1 MSRVFRRLALVL
13 ALVLLSST
21 TSFAAPTNKPSPS
34 LKING
39 IHNFFPIF
47 SKEIKNYAIYNC
59 HKKKIPFS
67 IINGSTVIDFND
79 YFENDQVLSYI
90 GVKNGFNYD
99 FTIRCL
105 NDGWKTLDYK
115 YKNYSK
121 SSKGYILGKVA
132 IPSRIICPEKV
143 QCSKGANV
151 LYIVDNNGVP
161 MWYRSFQGNSNFTGF
176 QLKGTKLEWFATMYK
191 ELPPQNNKE
200 ISGRVMAI
208 DLKGNSILSNII
220 PYEIVNG
227 EKVYPPIDFH
237 DYKSTDKYFYF
248 ISYVDKIV
256 NPKTIKN
263 PQTSKL
269 VNLDQ
274 LFSKTGT
281 VNPDMVGKE
290 EVPELLRKEEIC
302 KSSDKILIRET
313 RVIRTDKKGLVNWSY
328 EFNNLPTFGVSINI
342 RDEKGNTKCEIDV
355 QHPNWLSL
363 DSNEGNLTVSL
374 HNSGTYNIDI
384 KNKEINW
391 VLYNESYNYMRLA
404 QVDSSKLLKT
414 VNDPLKG
421 VTRTHSGSFIKDSD
435 LFLTFDNRMQD
446 SEPSR
451 AVIYKIDKL
460 RKTATFVKGFTPP
473 ENKCSLVNSKI
484 LCMTKSMGNA
494 TKSPTGELIVNWGEK
509 PGNKNAYT
517 VYDKDYNVK
526 LDVNYGNF
534 VNFMYKH
541 EYYDSSYFPKNFF
554 SYDFLKSTNTKN
566 NQLLYSK
573 SGFICNK
580 SC

>member
-13 ALVLLSST
+13 ALVLLSIT
-21 TSFAAPTNKPSPS
+21 TSYAASTNKSSFS

-67 IINGSTVIDFND
+67 ILNGSTVIDFNN
-79 YFENDQVLSYI
+79 YFENDQVLSYK
-90 GVKNGFNYD
+90 GKKNGYNFD

-105 NDGWKTLDYK
+105 NDGWKTIDYK

-121 SSKGYILGKVA
+121 SHKGYILGKVA
-132 IPSRIICPEKV
+132 TPSIITCPKKV

-151 LYIVDNNGVP
+151 LYIVDDNGVP
-161 MWYRSFQGNSNFTGF
+161 IWYRSFQGNSNFTGF

-248 ISYVDKIV
+248 ISYVDKLV
-256 NPKTIKN
+256 NPNIFKN
-263 PQTSKL
+263 PQSSKL
-269 VNLDQ
+269 FNMEQ
-274 LFSKTGT
+274 LFVNNGKP
-281 VNPDMVGKE
+281 NPDMVRKE
-290 EVPELLRKEEIC
+290 EMPEIARKEEIC
-302 KSSDKILIRET
+302 KSSDKMLIRET

-328 EFNNLPTFGVSINI
+328 NFKNLPTFGLSINI
-342 RDEKGNTKCEIDV
+342 REEKGNTKCEIDV
-355 QHPNWLSL
+355 HHPNWLSL
-363 DSNEGNLTVSL
+363 DDSEGNITVSL
-374 HNSGTYNIDI
+374 HNSGTYNLDI

-391 VLYNESYNYMRLA
+391 VLYNEQYDYMRLA
-404 QVDSSKLLKT
+404 DVDRSKLLKT
-414 VNDPLKG
+414 VNDPAKG
-421 VTRTHSGSFIKDSD
+421 VTRTHSGSFINDSD
-435 LFLTFDNRMQD
+435 LFLTFDNRMKE

-451 AVIYKIDKL
+451 AVIYKIDKVK
-460 RKTATFVKGFTPP
+460 KTATFVKGFSSP
-473 ENKCSLVNSKI
+473 ENKCSLVNSSI
-484 LCMTKSMGNA
+484 YCMTKAMGNA
-494 TKSPTGELIVNWGEK
+494 TKSPTGELIVNWGDK
-509 PGNKNAYT
+509 PGSKNAYT
-517 VYDKDYNVK
+517 VYDKDFNVK
-526 LDVNYGNF
+526 LDVNYGSYAIF
-534 VNFMYKH
+534 AYKH

-554 SYDFLKSTNTKN
+554 SIDFLKSTNKKN
-566 NQLLYSK
+566 NYLLYSK
-573 SGFICNK
+573 SGFICNQ